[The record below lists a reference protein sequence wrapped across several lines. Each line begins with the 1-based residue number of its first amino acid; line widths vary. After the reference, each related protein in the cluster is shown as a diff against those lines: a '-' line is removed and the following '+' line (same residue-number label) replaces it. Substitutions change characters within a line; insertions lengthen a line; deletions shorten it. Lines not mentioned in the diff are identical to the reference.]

1 MATAA
6 SRLTASATH
15 SPSVVITP
23 RRQFGPGHRRG
34 PGSPP
39 VWSRFSQLAVLAIA
53 MVPFVFSALAVFC
66 YRRFLVSAG
75 RCSAQVCTGRLRV
88 LVGQLQRQRQQHP
101 RPSWPRGVPTR
112 RKPCFQPGRPRD
124 SGPTGNLLS
133 LVQRQLLSSFFGVV
147 FVCAQSGFGLECS
160 PLPSMVLPLSALSP
174 SSFSPALSWCWPR
187 GSRPTCSPSGAP
199 SRLLLFS
206 RFPPLSFL
214 FFGSRSPAIFVS
226 S

>member
-15 SPSVVITP
+15 SPPVVITP

-34 PGSPP
+34 PGSP
-39 VWSRFSQLAVLAIA
+39 VWSRFSQLAVLARIL
-53 MVPFVFSALAVFC
+53 FVFSALAVFC
-66 YRRFLVSAG
+66 YSHFLASAG

-88 LVGQLQRQRQQHP
+88 LVGQRQRQRQQHP

-133 LVQRQLLSSFFGVV
+133 VVQRG
-147 FVCAQSGFGLECS
+147 A
-160 PLPSMVLPLSALSP
+160 
-174 SSFSPALSWCWPR
+174 
-187 GSRPTCSPSGAP
+187 GSTFRHTPHR
-199 SRLLLFS
+199 RLLDGLV
-206 RFPPLSFL
+206 
-214 FFGSRSPAIFVS
+214 GDVGEWAGI
-226 S
+226 